1 METLASYWNL
11 FPVTLAQS
19 LLYGFIALGIMIPF
33 RILNFPDLTSEGSF
47 PLGACLCAALIVAG
61 VHPGLAMAC
70 AVAAGFAAG
79 CVTAAIH
86 LKLRVNTLL
95 AGILVL
101 TMLWSIN
108 LRIMGKSNIPLFAH
122 DNLFDL
128 AWPGFTADIPA
139 QNMLWVVVV
148 LGALWLLLR
157 FLGTEIGLAARA
169 VGANETM
176 ARAQGIDVARY
187 TLLGVGAASAVTAF
201 AGASVAQIQG
211 YADVGMGFG
220 MLINGLAALI
230 IGETIVGRSS
240 VLRQVAA
247 PFIGSIVYYQVISFG
262 LAAGVH
268 PSDLKLVTALF
279 VLAAIAIPVL
289 RGRAKQA
296 EPRRLGPRQP

>member
-1 METLASYWNL
+1 MLATLAAYWNL
-11 FPVTLAQS
+11 VPVTLAQS
-19 LLYGFIALGIMIPF
+19 LLYAFIALGIMIPF
-33 RILNFPDLTSEGSF
+33 RIFSFPDLTSEGAF
-47 PLGACLCAALIVAG
+47 PLGACLCAALIVGG
-61 VHPGLAMAC
+61 VHPAPATLC

-79 CVTAAIH
+79 YLTATIH
-86 LKLRVNTLL
+86 LRLRINTLL

-122 DNLFDL
+122 DNMFDL
-128 AWPGFTADIPA
+128 AWPGFTADMLA
-139 QNMLWVVVV
+139 QNLLWVAVV
-148 LGALWLLLR
+148 LGAVALLR
-157 FLGTEIGLAARA
+157 WFLTTEIGLAARA

-176 ARAQGIDVARY
+176 ARAQGINVARY
-187 TLLGVGAASAVTAF
+187 TLFGVGAASGVSAF

-211 YADVGMGFG
+211 FADVGMGFG

-230 IGETIVGRSS
+230 IGEAIIGRGT

-247 PFIGSIVYYQVISFG
+247 PFVGSIAYYQVISLG

-279 VLAAIAIPVL
+279 VLATLAIPVV
-289 RGRAKQA
+289 RGTSKRGADRQRIRA
-296 EPRRLGPRQP
+296 

>member
-1 METLASYWNL
+1 MTSVLAAYANL
-11 FPVTLAQS
+11 VPVTLAQS
-19 LLYGFIALGIMIPF
+19 LLYAFIALGIMIPF
-33 RILNFPDLTSEGSF
+33 RILNFPDLTSEGAF

-61 VHPGLAMAC
+61 VHPGLAMAA
-70 AVAAGFAAG
+70 AVLAGFAAG
-79 CVTAAIH
+79 CATAAIH
-86 LKLRVNTLL
+86 LKLRINTLL

-128 AWPGFTADIPA
+128 AWPGFTNDVPA
-139 QNMLWVVVV
+139 QNILW
-148 LGALWLLLR
+148 GALAVASIFALR
-157 FLGTEIGLAARA
+157 WFLRTEIGLAARA

-176 ARAQGIDVARY
+176 ARAQGVDVGRF
-187 TLLGVGAASAVTAF
+187 TLLGVGAASACTAF
-201 AGASVAQIQG
+201 AGAGVAQIQG

-230 IGETIVGRSS
+230 IGETLIGRSG

-247 PFIGSIVYYQVISFG
+247 PFVGSVVYYQMISLG

-279 VLAAIAIPVL
+279 VLATIAIPVL
-289 RGRAKQA
+289 RGRGNPVTGRPKIRA
-296 EPRRLGPRQP
+296 

>member
-1 METLASYWNL
+1 MVETLASYWNL
-11 FPVTLAQS
+11 VPVTLAQS
-19 LLYGFIALGIMIPF
+19 LLYAFIALGIMIPF
-33 RILNFPDLTSEGSF
+33 RIFSFPDLTSEGAF
-47 PLGACLCAALIVAG
+47 PLGACLCAALIVNDVPPA
-61 VHPGLAMAC
+61 LAMLA
-70 AVAAGFAAG
+70 AIVAGFAAG
-79 CVTAAIH
+79 CLTATIH
-86 LKLRVNTLL
+86 LKLRINTLL

-128 AWPGFTADIPA
+128 AWPGFTADMLA
-139 QNMLWVVVV
+139 QNLLW
-148 LGALWLLLR
+148 GALALGTVALLR
-157 FLGTEIGLAARA
+157 WFLITEIGLAARA

-176 ARAQGIDVARY
+176 ARAQGIDVGRF
-187 TLLGVGAASAVTAF
+187 TLLGVGAASAFTAF

-211 YADVGMGFG
+211 FADVGMGFG

-230 IGETIVGRSS
+230 IGETIIGRGT

-247 PFIGSIVYYQVISFG
+247 PFIGSIAYYQVISLG

-279 VLAAIAIPVL
+279 VLATIALPVL
-289 RGRAKQA
+289 RGRASPIAQ
-296 EPRRLGPRQP
+296 RRIRA